1 MIKLPTVVTKFGAKA
16 GVWLTKHGPTIMSVG
31 GGAMAIGGAV
41 LACKATLH
49 ADEVI
54 AHHQEKMRKITLAKE
69 ISDNKVEN
77 GEVDY
82 GDEVYSEK
90 QMKKD
95 KAIAYLETGVEF
107 AKLYA
112 PAVGLGLGGVG
123 LMQGAFAIMK
133 GRHGQ
138 AIAALGALDKAYTS
152 LLAQRDEM
160 GLPAVPDTIP
170 AEPIDILEEG
180 EEANKPSQVV
190 VDADAVDDPFFFIFD
205 ARNPNWCGGSGFL
218 LNERFLTAGIDG
230 FNYRLQGKTKDYY
243 WVNDLLKV
251 WDMDETDLGHFHGWN
266 GATGDVI
273 EYELVPYLYGDDLV
287 LHPTTMDALRD
298 MELQDIQDGY
308 CIGIRLLSSSD
319 GYNDVTAPRMIYNEV
334 YGK

>member
-54 AHHQEKMRKITLAKE
+54 AHHQEKMQKIALAKE

-95 KAIAYLETGVEF
+95 KAIVYLETGVEF

-112 PAVGLGLGGVG
+112 PAIGLGLGGVG

-138 AIAALGALDKAYTS
+138 AVAALGALDKAYTS
-152 LLAQRDEM
+152 LLAKRDEM
-160 GLPAVPDTIP
+160 GLPAAPETIP
-170 AEPIDILEEG
+170 ADPIDILENVDG
-180 EEANKPSQVV
+180 EKMQRIVP
-190 VDADAVDDPFFFIFD
+190 DADEIDDPFTFIFD
-205 ARNPNWCGGSGFL
+205 ARNENWDNAKCGFIQNSAFVKSRL
-218 LNERFLTAGIDG
+218 DSMA
-230 FNYRLQGKTKDYY
+230 YRMSAKEVDWF
-243 WVNDLLKV
+243 WVNDALKALGI
-251 WDMDETDLGHFHGWN
+251 EQSDLGHDYGWN
-266 GATGDVI
+266 GIAGDQIAYEVI
-273 EYELVPYLYGDDLV
+273 PYIYGDDLM
-287 LHPTTMDALRD
+287 LHRISADELKAL
-298 MELQDIQDGY
+298 ELQDNPVGY
-308 CIGIRLLSSSD
+308 CLAIRLLSNSY
-319 GYNDVTAPRMIYNEV
+319 GYNDLINPRMIYHEV